1 MAEVQET
8 TFFEQ
13 GNVKVTNARFIVPS
27 QTYAMSGITSV
38 KFYTEKPSLVGPVVA
53 FLIVLV
59 ALAGGRNVW
68 VVGIPLAIG
77 ILLLFRR
84 KKKME
89 TNPQT
94 TGKVIGRQIDQS
106 EWKTMLM
113 LRESIPDMQRLNH
126 DGRYDDGIRKEKAI
140 YQSVTLLALG

>member
-84 KKKME
+84 ATHHVVLSSSSGE
-89 TNPQT
+89 TRALASHDKQFISN
-94 TGKVIGRQIDQS
+94 VIAG
-106 EWKTMLM
+106 
-113 LRESIPDMQRLNH
+113 LNQ
-126 DGRYDDGIRKEKAI
+126 AI
-140 YQSVTLLALG
+140 VARG